1 MTRYRT
7 ILLTGRYV
15 LKHAVILGVIVCL
28 TGIVHAEQTI
38 DYSWEDGGTI
48 LSFYGNLA
56 NPANVSSGSDPG
68 TNNQEPSYDPPLTV
82 LPRTGTGMLE
92 VMEDPHSST
101 PQAYVAYIEYLT
113 EGDIV
118 TASFYGWDSTEGT
131 SPSLRVWGHYA
142 LNGDIDSYTGSAG
155 GNADYT
161 VGVLNGQWSQVQ
173 YTWTVDAGQEALVV
187 EARLYSTPSTSDV
200 HNTNY
205 WIDDLQVTAPDSAV
219 INIPAGSATPT
230 PTGTPE
236 CINDGDVTLDGTLT
250 SEDAQQAFFIVLG
263 LFTPTYEE
271 ECAADCNGDASV
283 TAEDAQVIFMS
294 VLGMATC
301 VDPIS

>member
-1 MTRYRT
+1 
-7 ILLTGRYV
+7 
-15 LKHAVILGVIVCL
+15 LKHVIVFAVIACL
-28 TGIVHAEQTI
+28 PGIAYADQII
-38 DYSWEDGGTI
+38 DYGWEDGGTI
-48 LSFYGNLA
+48 LSFYGNVA
-56 NPANVSSGSDPG
+56 NPANVAMGTDPG

-82 LPRTGTGMLE
+82 LPHTGTGMLE
-92 VMEDPHSST
+92 IMEDPHSST

-113 EGDIV
+113 EGDVV
-118 TASFYGWDSTEGT
+118 TASFYGWDSTEGA
-131 SPSLRVWGHYA
+131 SPSIRIWGHYA

-155 GNADYT
+155 GNVDYT

-173 YTWTVDAGQEALVV
+173 HTWTVDAGQEALVV
-187 EARLYSTPSTSDV
+187 EVRLYSTPSTSTE

-205 WIDDLQVTAPDSAV
+205 WIDDLQVIAPDSAV
-219 INIPAGSATPT
+219 VNIPEISATPT

-250 SEDAQQAFFIVLG
+250 SEDAQQAFLIVLG

-271 ECAADCNGDASV
+271 ECAADCNGDGSV

-294 VLGMATC
+294 VLGMANC